1 MPGPSCVR
9 GSTCLVGAHGDRRDR
24 PGASTRRPGRREER
38 APGRGIAGIQTR
50 KRGSAWS
57 MRARRPLS
65 ATGARKKPRSRAF
78 GRSWRASKEPR
89 PEPRP
94 CRPAL
99 SRSKGPLFSPAP
111 HLMWMERL
119 KASQPAP
126 RAELAS
132 RQPQAA
138 NVSASAPSP
147 VCARRVST
155 AAGPFVAEP
164 ASPPGFGGSA
174 GRGGSAGSCGPSG
187 PPGASGPAGSSGT
200 VGSSVAGGVG
210 GPSGSSPRRSRHQYS
225 QIQDSR
231 GRSPPLLGMPTAP
244 AEPEPPR
251 QRRGPAL
258 RSSGQA
264 LEGDTPREAFFE
276 CRSS

>member
-1 MPGPSCVR
+1 MGARHAAEPSSC
-9 GSTCLVGAHGDRRDR
+9 GSRQRR
-24 PGASTRRPGRREER
+24 ALRR
-38 APGRGIAGIQTR
+38 
-50 KRGSAWS
+50 
-57 MRARRPLS
+57 RAR
-65 ATGARKKPRSRAF
+65 AAAAAARDAAPAKPV
-78 GRSWRASKEPR
+78 
-89 PEPRP
+89 
-94 CRPAL
+94 
-99 SRSKGPLFSPAP
+99 
-111 HLMWMERL
+111 
-119 KASQPAP
+119 
-126 RAELAS
+126 
-132 RQPQAA
+132 

-210 GPSGSSPRRSRHQYS
+210 GPSGSSPRRPRHQYS

-264 LEGDTPREAFFE
+264 LEGDTPPVRHFSNAAPRRTMMISFLSVIADLAAHHGKQLVNEMPASFTVNAK
-276 CRSS
+276 RSAVRARATGSLLL